1 MIILILLLC
10 NFFAATVIFYD
21 ATKGKK
27 KKQVKAPANTKYKMP
42 PIFSDEF
49 NWLSL
54 KIYHMKIEEA
64 DTVQARINE
73 FIYKYEQFIDFQVF
87 NDRVGILLSDY
98 QKKVKSLLNNKHL
111 EHGTSV

>member
-1 MIILILLLC
+1 MEYLILLAISASVALIYL
-10 NFFAATVIFYD
+10 THKPDV
-21 ATKGKK
+21 KK
-27 KKQVKAPANTKYKMP
+27 KVVRVDRNNRYKMP
-42 PIFSDEF
+42 PIFWDDY

-54 KIYHMKIEEA
+54 KIYHMKINETEI
-64 DTVQARINE
+64 VQARINE

-98 QKKVKSLLNNKHL
+98 QKKVSSLLNNKHL

>member
-1 MIILILLLC
+1 MEYLILLAISAGVALIYL
-10 NFFAATVIFYD
+10 THKPDV
-21 ATKGKK
+21 KK
-27 KKQVKAPANTKYKMP
+27 KVVRVDRNNRYKMP
-42 PIFSDEF
+42 PIFWDDY

-54 KIYHMKIEEA
+54 KIYHMKINETEI
-64 DTVQARINE
+64 VQARINE

-98 QKKVKSLLNNKHL
+98 QRKVSSLLNNKHL

>member
-1 MIILILLLC
+1 MEYLILLAISAGVALIYL
-10 NFFAATVIFYD
+10 THKPDI
-21 ATKGKK
+21 KK
-27 KKQVKAPANTKYKMP
+27 KVVRVDRNNCYKMP
-42 PIFSDEF
+42 PIFWDEF

-54 KIYHMKIEEA
+54 KIYHMKINETEI
-64 DTVQARINE
+64 VQAKINE

-98 QKKVKSLLNNKHL
+98 QKKVSSLLNNKHL

>member
-1 MIILILLLC
+1 MEYLILLAISAGVAMIYL
-10 NFFAATVIFYD
+10 THKPDI
-21 ATKGKK
+21 KK
-27 KKQVKAPANTKYKMP
+27 KVVRVDRNQRYKMP
-42 PIFSDEF
+42 PIFWDEF

-54 KIYHMKIEEA
+54 KIYHMKINETEI
-64 DTVQARINE
+64 VQARINE

-98 QKKVKSLLNNKHL
+98 QKKVSSLLNNKHL